1 MSTSFAEPV
10 LAWYARNARDLPW
23 RAPGVTPWA
32 VLVSEIMLQQTPVA
46 RVLPEYLSWMTR
58 WPTPA
63 ALAAEPAGEAIRQWG
78 RLGYPRRALRLHET
92 ATILVARHGGSVP
105 ADLDALRAL
114 PGIGSYTAAAV
125 ASFAFGQRHAVL
137 DTNVRRVLARLA
149 AGQPWAGGASSAAS
163 VAERRLA
170 ESLLPAE
177 PAVAARW
184 SVAVM
189 ELGALV
195 CTAASPRC
203 GDCPVAR
210 ECAWLAAGRPAPAFG
225 VTGAAG
231 ASGVTGA
238 AAVAGSAEAGAGR
251 RRTQK
256 YDGTD
261 RQCRGRLL
269 AVLRAASDPVRR
281 ADFDAVWVGQA
292 QLDRALD
299 GLVADGLVDPLPDG
313 RFALPG
319 ARRCRDEAGRRSADG
334 QGGQSADGQGGRSAD
349 GGLGRAD
356 TGNLGGGGTRKRF
369 RGGVRAGARRSGTT
383 RTRSYGV
390 DARVH
395 VAPGASRKITRVV
408 SARGQHQVPQLSRR
422 P

>member
-1 MSTSFAEPV
+1 
-10 LAWYARNARDLPW
+10 
-23 RAPGVTPWA
+23 
-32 VLVSEIMLQQTPVA
+32 
-46 RVLPEYLSWMTR
+46 MTR

-92 ATILVARHGGSVP
+92 ATILVARYGGSVP

-149 AGQPWAGGASSAAS
+149 AGQPWAGDASSAAS

-203 GDCPVAR
+203 DDCPVAR
-210 ECAWLAAGRPAPAFG
+210 ECAWLTAGRPAPA
-225 VTGAAG
+225 TGAGGVDG
-231 ASGVTGA
+231 AV
-238 AAVAGSAEAGAGR
+238 R

-256 YDGTD
+256 YEGTD
-261 RQCRGRLL
+261 RQCRGRVL
-269 AVLRAASDPVRR
+269 AMLRAADDPVRR
-281 ADFDAVWVGQA
+281 ADFDAVWAVRA

-319 ARRCRDEAGRRSADG
+319 SA
-334 QGGQSADGQGGRSAD
+334 
-349 GGLGRAD
+349 
-356 TGNLGGGGTRKRF
+356 
-369 RGGVRAGARRSGTT
+369 
-383 RTRSYGV
+383 
-390 DARVH
+390 
-395 VAPGASRKITRVV
+395 P
-408 SARGQHQVPQLSRR
+408 LSR
-422 P
+422 

>member
-1 MSTSFAEPV
+1 MSTPYAEPV

-23 RAPGVTPWA
+23 RAPGATPWA

-46 RVLPEYLSWMTR
+46 RVLPEYLAWMAR
-58 WPTPA
+58 WPAPA

-92 ATILVARHGGSVP
+92 ATILTTRHGGRVP
-105 ADLDALRAL
+105 ADLDDLLAL

-137 DTNVRRVLARLA
+137 DTNVRRVLARLL
-149 AGQPWAGGASSAAS
+149 AGQPVAAVTPS

-203 GDCPVAR
+203 GACPVAR
-210 ECAWLAAGRPAPAFG
+210 DCAWLAAGRPAGPA
-225 VTGAAG
+225 
-231 ASGVTGA
+231 
-238 AAVAGSAEAGAGR
+238 EGAGIEGTAR

-256 YDGTD
+256 YEGTD

-269 AVLRAASDPVRR
+269 AVLRAAGDPVRR
-281 ADFDAVWVGQA
+281 ADFDAVLGHPGPAGPGPGRARGRRPGRPAARRPLRAPRIGRAHVG
-292 QLDRALD
+292 RRGP
-299 GLVADGLVDPLPDG
+299 GLTGAGSMKPGVHGAVDPG
-313 RFALPG
+313 FQCVSALPG
-319 ARRCRDEAGRRSADG
+319 
-334 QGGQSADGQGGRSAD
+334 
-349 GGLGRAD
+349 
-356 TGNLGGGGTRKRF
+356 
-369 RGGVRAGARRSGTT
+369 
-383 RTRSYGV
+383 
-390 DARVH
+390 
-395 VAPGASRKITRVV
+395 
-408 SARGQHQVPQLSRR
+408 
-422 P
+422 

>member
-1 MSTSFAEPV
+1 MSTSYAEPV
-10 LAWYARNARDLPW
+10 LTWYARNARDLPW
-23 RAPGVTPWA
+23 RAPDATPWA

-46 RVLPEYLSWMTR
+46 RVLPEYVSWIAR

-63 ALAAEPAGEAIRQWG
+63 ALAASPAGEAIRQWG

-92 ATILVARHGGSVP
+92 ATIIVARHGGTVP
-105 ADLDALRAL
+105 VDLDALRAL

-137 DTNVRRVLARLA
+137 DTNVRRVLARLV
-149 AGQPWAGGASSAAS
+149 AGQPWAGTASSAS

-195 CTAASPRC
+195 CTAAGPRC
-203 GDCPVAR
+203 GDCPVATG
-210 ECAWLAAGRPAPAFG
+210 CAWLAAGRPGVGGATAGAPGVSGTAGVSGTPGAFG
-225 VTGAAG
+225 AVGAAGTAG
-231 ASGVTGA
+231 ASGAVGA
-238 AAVAGSAEAGAGR
+238 AR
-251 RRTQK
+251 RRTQT
-256 YDGTD
+256 YEGTD
-261 RQCRGRLL
+261 RQCRGRVL
-269 AVLRAASDPVRR
+269 AVLRATDDPVRR
-281 ADFDAVWVGQA
+281 ADFDAVWGLQA

-319 ARRCRDEAGRRSADG
+319 SAPRS
-334 QGGQSADGQGGRSAD
+334 R
-349 GGLGRAD
+349 
-356 TGNLGGGGTRKRF
+356 
-369 RGGVRAGARRSGTT
+369 
-383 RTRSYGV
+383 
-390 DARVH
+390 
-395 VAPGASRKITRVV
+395 
-408 SARGQHQVPQLSRR
+408 
-422 P
+422 

>member
-1 MSTSFAEPV
+1 MSTSYAEPV
-10 LAWYARNARDLPW
+10 LTWYARNARDLPW
-23 RAPGVTPWA
+23 RAPDATPWA
-32 VLVSEIMLQQTPVA
+32 VLVSEIMLQQTPVV
-46 RVLPEYLSWMTR
+46 RVLPEYLSWIAR

-63 ALAAEPAGEAIRQWG
+63 ALAAAPAGEAIRQWG

-137 DTNVRRVLARLA
+137 DTNVRRVLARLV
-149 AGQPWAGGASSAAS
+149 AGQPWAGTASSVS

-195 CTAASPRC
+195 CTAAGPRC
-203 GDCPVAR
+203 VDCPVAR
-210 ECAWLAAGRPAPAFG
+210 ECTWLAAGRPEVG
-225 VTGAAG
+225 GAAATAEAAGVSG
-231 ASGVTGA
+231 ASGPA
-238 AAVAGSAEAGAGR
+238 

-256 YDGTD
+256 YEGTD
-261 RQCRGRLL
+261 RQCRGRVL
-269 AVLRAASDPVRR
+269 AVLRATDDPVFR
-281 ADFDAVWVGQA
+281 ADFDTVWAKQA

-319 ARRCRDEAGRRSADG
+319 SAPLP
-334 QGGQSADGQGGRSAD
+334 R
-349 GGLGRAD
+349 
-356 TGNLGGGGTRKRF
+356 
-369 RGGVRAGARRSGTT
+369 
-383 RTRSYGV
+383 
-390 DARVH
+390 
-395 VAPGASRKITRVV
+395 
-408 SARGQHQVPQLSRR
+408 
-422 P
+422 